1 MNSTL
6 SPIPPS
12 RLNRARTESTP
23 GTLCEFE
30 RYRPRPGD
38 PDWPRLAAEAREQAA
53 RLRPTLASPDKRRDA
68 RRRAQ
73 SFATASRNYLENR
86 RLHRAGREDLR
97 PLYFIWTLLR
107 RCNFTCSYCCD
118 HTGQKY
124 PELPEEHRLTT
135 QEGRELLRVMR
146 TRTPSVYFAG
156 GEPTLRKD
164 LPELTEEA
172 SRLGYYPI
180 VVNTNGSAI
189 DRLLRKS
196 AWRSWL
202 AQTDMVVVSLDGLNL
217 EELSRVWEYD
227 RPEDVLRNL
236 LLLRELADE
245 MRVKLMVNCVIRP
258 GHIAEARAVLD
269 LANDLGI
276 WFCPVPQNVGP
287 RVHGALHESAD
298 YQALVETILERKR
311 EGLRVTGSLR
321 LLERLLRSEPLT
333 CRNTLKPHID
343 YDGSLVWPCK
353 SSVNVAPERLRVL
366 DHADV
371 DALYAA
377 ASELVD
383 PTRFKGPAKNQCGAD
398 CNWAQNYSTDAY
410 RHGLEHP
417 LSLLRETIEFA
428 FTR

>member
-1 MNSTL
+1 MIAPAL
-6 SPIPPS
+6 VSPSSLTPRPS
-12 RLNRARTESTP
+12 STP
-23 GTLCEFE
+23 ASLPECS

-38 PDWPRLAAEAREQAA
+38 PDLPALAAEAHAHAGE
-53 RLRPTLASPDKRRDA
+53 LRPALRRPDIRDETA
-68 RRRAQ
+68 RRAS
-73 SFATASRNYLENR
+73 SFATAARNYAINR
-86 RLHRAGREDLR
+86 RLHAQGREDLR

-135 QEGRELLRVMR
+135 QEGRDLLGVMR
-146 TRTPSVYFAG
+146 TRAPSVYFAG

-172 SRLGYYPI
+172 ARLRYYPI

-189 DRLLRKS
+189 DRLLKKKS
-196 AWRSWL
+196 WKRWL
-202 AQTDMVVVSLDGLNL
+202 AQTDMIVVSLDGLNI
-217 EELSRVWEYD
+217 EELGRVWDYD
-227 RPEDVLRNL
+227 HPEDVLRNL

-245 MRVKLMVNCVIRP
+245 MHVKLMVNCVIRP
-258 GHIAEARAVLD
+258 GHIQEARAVLD
-269 LANDLGI
+269 LTNDLGI

-287 RVHGALHESAD
+287 RVHDALHQSAEYAD
-298 YQALVETILERKR
+298 LVQTILERKR

-321 LLERLLRSEPLT
+321 LLERLLRSSELT

-353 SSVNVAPERLRVL
+353 SSVNVTPERVRVL
-366 DHADV
+366 DHPDV
-371 DALYAA
+371 DSLYAA
-377 ASELVD
+377 ASKLVD
-383 PTRFKGPAKNQCGAD
+383 PTRFKGEAKNQCGAD
-398 CNWAQNYSTDAY
+398 CNWAQNYTTDAY

-417 LSLLRETIEFA
+417 LSLLRETLEFA
-428 FTR
+428 FRR